1 MKGYRILI
9 AVPMVILYICMLSGQ
24 MCAVWQS
31 GCRSSSQEEAAAR
44 FTRP

>member
-1 MKGYRILI
+1 MKGYRMLI
-9 AVPMVILYICMLSGQ
+9 AIPMVILYVVMLGGQ

-44 FTRP
+44 FARP